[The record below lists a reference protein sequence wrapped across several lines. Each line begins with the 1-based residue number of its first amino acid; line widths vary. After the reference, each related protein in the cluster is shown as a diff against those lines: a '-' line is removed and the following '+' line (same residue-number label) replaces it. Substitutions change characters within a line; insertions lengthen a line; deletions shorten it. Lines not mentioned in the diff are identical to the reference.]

1 MITNR
6 ESHDERIHALARR
19 AGVERS
25 LYIGDAIGNALLI
38 ASDGLS
44 ALGAWLRRAP
54 ARSDRT
60 VKQAA

>member
-6 ESHDERIHALARR
+6 ESHDERLQALARR

-25 LYIGDAIGNALLI
+25 LYIGEALGNALLI

-44 ALGAWLRRAP
+44 ALGGWLRRALP
-54 ARSDRT
+54 GTRRS

>member
-1 MITNR
+1 MITHR

-25 LYIGDAIGNALLI
+25 LYIAEAIGNALSI
-38 ASDGLS
+38 ASDGLC
-44 ALGAWLRRAP
+44 ALGGWLRRALP
-54 ARSDRT
+54 RTGRS